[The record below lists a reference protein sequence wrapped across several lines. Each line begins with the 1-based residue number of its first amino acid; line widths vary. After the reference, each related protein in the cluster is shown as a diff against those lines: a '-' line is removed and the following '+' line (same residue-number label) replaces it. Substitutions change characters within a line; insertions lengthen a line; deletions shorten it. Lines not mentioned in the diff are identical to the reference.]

1 MLKILR
7 ITLVVLLTAGFLISC
22 GDVNRRVD
30 EKIDK
35 LLKKTESLD
44 SLLNQE
50 IDKVLTLDSLIDKEH
65 QKVIKLDSLIHNYK
79 PIKYYKNEM
88 SKLQR
93 CKSGYGRP

>member
-1 MLKILR
+1 MLKNLR

-50 IDKVLTLDSLIDKEH
+50 VDKVLTLDSLIDKEH
-65 QKVIKLDSLIHNYK
+65 QKVIKLDSLIQKSSTKLDSVVNKVTK
-79 PIKYYKNEM
+79 PL
-88 SKLQR
+88 SK
-93 CKSGYGRP
+93 